1 MNLYLIGAC
10 SGSDITAQ
18 TEQSYPDD
26 IFFIS
31 GADLRIT
38 RLWRTVGTF
47 SVPMAM

>member
-18 TEQSYPDD
+18 TEQSFPDD
-26 IFFIS
+26 IFLIS
-31 GADLRIT
+31 GANLGIRAT
-38 RLWRTVGTF
+38 GRTVGTF